1 MEYVADQC
9 LLKYR
14 GPAEA
19 AKQVELLLASATI
32 FDGVAQ
38 KVAAPLPAAKAT
50 VLLSPSTRTR
60 ARAIKA

>member
-32 FDGVAQ
+32 FDGVAP
-38 KVAAPLPAAKAT
+38 VAAPLPAAKAT